1 MSGWQERWESK
12 IVMII
17 RNFGH
22 VRKVRVERNVRV
34 VRNAKVVRNV
44 RVVRN
49 IRIGQE

>member
-22 VRKVRVERNVRV
+22 VRKVRV
-34 VRNAKVVRNV
+34 VRNV
-44 RVVRN
+44 R
-49 IRIGQE
+49 IGQECEDRQNW